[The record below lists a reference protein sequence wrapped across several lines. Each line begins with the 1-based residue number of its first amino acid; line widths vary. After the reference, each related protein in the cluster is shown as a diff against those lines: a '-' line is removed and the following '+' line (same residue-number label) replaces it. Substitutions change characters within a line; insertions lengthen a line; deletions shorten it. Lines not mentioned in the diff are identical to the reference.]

1 MEAQGLR
8 RDGFRFSTCCLA
20 GNLERR
26 MGASYTSPGPN
37 SAPHPLT
44 LPQAL
49 SPLQPGEG
57 RMVRG
62 EQAGTEGKSV
72 GYLPPRAC

>member
-1 MEAQGLR
+1 
-8 RDGFRFSTCCLA
+8 
-20 GNLERR
+20 
-26 MGASYTSPGPN
+26 MGASYTSPGPD